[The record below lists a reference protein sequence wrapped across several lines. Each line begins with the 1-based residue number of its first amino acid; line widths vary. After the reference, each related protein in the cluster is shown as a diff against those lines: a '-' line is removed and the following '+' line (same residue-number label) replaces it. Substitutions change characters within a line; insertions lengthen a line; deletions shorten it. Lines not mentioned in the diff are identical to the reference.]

1 MVLMVKKT
9 PKKSTGNS
17 KQDMHS
23 HDILLALSCAAHAV
37 QRAHAVEEIYQTVS
51 DQIKALGGEVFLFT
65 INDNAPLLKLV
76 HTSLAPR
83 SIRRIEKLA
92 GNSVIGSRFAFASNS
107 KYASN
112 LAAGKTI
119 YMSRAKGFITAILSK
134 NIRPL
139 ADQFLNILN
148 IEQGIFAPLQVDNKT
163 IGLMIVYGSSLN
175 KGDVPAMKTFA
186 GQVAI
191 NLLNTRLA
199 QKMQKEL
206 HESEI
211 QLRVLFEQMAVGMA
225 RIQTQTGKF
234 IQINQRYCDI
244 VGYSQQEMES
254 IGFQSITHPDDLQ
267 TDLENME
274 KLKSGATRGYTTEKR
289 YIHKNGSIVW
299 VSLNIS
305 PMWPVGA
312 APDFHIVTAQDITAR
327 KKIEK
332 TLVQRAQQLSTVADV
347 STAISVNLEQEK
359 LLQSVVNLSQ
369 ERFELYHAH
378 IYLLNETGNTL
389 ILSAGSGE
397 VGKQMVREGWQISLR
412 QEHSLAASAARER
425 KSVVSNDVKLDSG
438 FLTHPLLP
446 ETRSEMAVPII
457 IGNSLFGVFDV
468 QAKDLN
474 HFTEEDVRIMATL
487 AAQIAVTLQNAR
499 LYADLTFQKYALD
512 QSAIVAI
519 TDTTGKIIYVNDKF
533 CEVSQYSRAELL
545 GQDHRIVNSGYH
557 PKEFIRE
564 LWTTIANGKIWR
576 GEVRNRAKDGTFYW
590 VDATIV
596 PMLNKQGK
604 PYQYIAIRT
613 EITERKKTEE
623 ELQRT
628 KEQLLAANNELQLA
642 FRHEQQLANIDGLTG
657 VNNRRYLFELAEHE
671 FDVAIRYQ
679 QPLSVIMFDL
689 DHFKQINDTFGH
701 ASGDKML
708 KLVIQTACAQLRDVD
723 LIGRY
728 GGEEFVIVLPVT
740 KAQQAYLLAERIRT
754 NVEALHV
761 DTDTSPATVTLSIG
775 IAEIIHA
782 PQDESVDEL
791 IHRADEA
798 MYAAKQAGRNRT
810 IIFDA
815 A

>member
-1 MVLMVKKT
+1 MVKKT

-17 KQDMHS
+17 KQDMYS

-65 INDNAPLLKLV
+65 VNDNAPLLKLV

-83 SIRRIEKLA
+83 SIRRIEKIA
-92 GNSVIGSRFAFASNS
+92 GNSVIGSRFAFAPNS
-107 KYASN
+107 KYARN

-119 YMSRAKGFITAILSK
+119 YMPRTKGFITAILSK

-139 ADQFLNILN
+139 ADQFLNILK

-206 HESEI
+206 HESET

-234 IQINQRYCDI
+234 IQINQRYCEI

-254 IGFQSITHPDDLQ
+254 IGFQSITYPDDLQ
-267 TDLENME
+267 SDLENME
-274 KLKSGATRGYTTEKR
+274 KLKSGAIRGYTTEKR

-305 PMWPVGA
+305 AMWPVGA
-312 APDFHIVTAQDITAR
+312 APDFHIVIAQDITAR
-327 KKIEK
+327 KKNEK

-347 STAISVNLEQEK
+347 STAISAKLEQEK
-359 LLQSVVNLSQ
+359 LLQSVVNLSK

-397 VGKQMVREGWQISLR
+397 VGKQMVREGWQIFLR
-412 QEHSLAASAARER
+412 QKHSLAAKAARER
-425 KSVVSNDVKLDSG
+425 KSMISNDVKLDPG
-438 FLTHPLLP
+438 FFPHPLLP
-446 ETRSEMAVPII
+446 ETRSEMTVPII

-545 GQDHRIVNSGYH
+545 GQDHRIINSGYH

-576 GEVRNRAKDGTFYW
+576 GEVRNQAKDGTFYW

-604 PYQYIAIRT
+604 PHQYIAIRT
-613 EITERKKTEE
+613 EITERKRTEE
-623 ELQRT
+623 ELRNT
-628 KEQLLAANNELQLA
+628 KEQLQAANTELQLA
-642 FRHEQQLANIDGLTG
+642 FRHEQQLAHIDDLTG
-657 VNNRRYLFELAEHE
+657 VNNRRYLFELAGHE
-671 FDVAIRYQ
+671 FDVAKRYQ

-689 DHFKQINDTFGH
+689 DHFKQVNDNFGH
-701 ASGDKML
+701 ATGDKML
-708 KLVIQTACAQLRDVD
+708 KLVIQAARAQLRDVD

-810 IIFDA
+810 IIFGQTNGA
-815 A
+815 